1 MKAKT
6 FYKTRLATS
15 ISVLL
20 GASVL
25 APAVAQEVSDSDV
38 EVINVTGIRGSMLK
52 SLDVKRSSTGIVD
65 AINAEDIGKFPDT
78 NLAES
83 LQRISGVAID
93 RNNGEGSQVT
103 VRGFGPT
110 RNLVTLN
117 GRQLPTTT
125 GERSFDF
132 ANLAAESVSGV
143 EVYKTSQAHV
153 PTGGIGATINITTL
167 RPLSNPGM
175 HATISAQA
183 LDDTSTQ
190 SGSVTPELSGLYSN
204 TSDDGKFGVAISASY
219 SERESGSQKPA
230 LEQVGVASLALQIT
244 TGQVI
249 TRRGRCCKR
258 RYSD

>member
-125 GERSFDF
+125 GER
-132 ANLAAESVSGV
+132 
-143 EVYKTSQAHV
+143 
-153 PTGGIGATINITTL
+153 
-167 RPLSNPGM
+167 LSLI
-175 HATISAQA
+175 HI
-183 LDDTSTQ
+183 
-190 SGSVTPELSGLYSN
+190 
-204 TSDDGKFGVAISASY
+204 
-219 SERESGSQKPA
+219 
-230 LEQVGVASLALQIT
+230 
-244 TGQVI
+244 
-249 TRRGRCCKR
+249 
-258 RYSD
+258 